1 MQIVMKDEKFTNV
14 LSKLGEGAIP
24 YEIVSTNME
33 YLCLTYDFNK

>member
-1 MQIVMKDEKFTNV
+1 MKDEKFTNV